1 MTNLTQPGFF
11 RQVFDVYLD
20 LGLSYHQAALVNYIH
35 RWNDTG
41 QECFAAVET
50 IAAELRLPLRTM
62 RRVIDRSIA
71 EGIIVGS
78 SGKGRARVLKVT
90 DTFLERVKSQLETQ
104 VAKVDTLSVHS
115 VTSSGHFVT
124 VSGQSGHLSRSIS
137 RSIPRSTY
145 PNLPSTKL
153 DLVSNKLDLVSK
165 SNDLDLEQLDQSSN
179 KLDQYTMHWDEERK
193 AMVRRRCR

>member
-35 RWNDTG
+35 RWNATG

-50 IAAELRLPLRTM
+50 IAADLRLTLRTM

-71 EGIIVGS
+71 EGIIAGS
-78 SGKGRARVLKVT
+78 SGRGRARVLKVT
-90 DTFLERVKSQLETQ
+90 DTFLKRVKSQLETQ
-104 VAKVDTLSVHS
+104 VSKVDTLSVHS
-115 VTSSGHFVT
+115 VT

-153 DLVSNKLDLVSK
+153 DLVSNKLDLGSK
-165 SNDLDLEQLDQSSN
+165 SNDLELDQLDQSSY
-179 KLDQYTMHWDEERK
+179 KADQYTMYWDEEK
-193 AMVRRRCR
+193 NAMVRRRCR